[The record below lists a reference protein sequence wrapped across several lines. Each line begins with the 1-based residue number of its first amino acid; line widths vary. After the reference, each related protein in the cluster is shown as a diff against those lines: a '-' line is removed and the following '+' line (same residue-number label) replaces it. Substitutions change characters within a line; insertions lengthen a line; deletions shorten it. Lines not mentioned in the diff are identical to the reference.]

1 MKNLLLISNISADN
15 EQLIEY
21 AAKFCRHYECKLH
34 IFHMAEN
41 SSPVLVSSPRYYE
54 EFDIE
59 YEANNSLKI
68 SNKIVDITSKILDRE
83 FIQVKVEVG
92 NKNKILTSF
101 INENFIDIIV
111 IGSEDFSGKSDFKE
125 YKNFLMN
132 VINTPLL
139 VVPENQFFEPLLQ
152 FNFLTTHTKNDL
164 KHIVK
169 LIEIFPKSKIKL
181 THFVSSTEEAI
192 DKKKSEK
199 WVNYVKEKVGEIIS
213 YQSIECD
220 IKEYIMNENYS
231 IVNHFHAFVFT
242 SHKRNLWSRLLDPS
256 TTLGFLTSLEIPAIV
271 FKIKKELS

>member
-59 YEANNSLKI
+59 YEANSSLKI
-68 SNKIVDITSKILDRE
+68 SKKIVDITSKILDRE

-92 NKNKILTSF
+92 NKNKILTNF
-101 INENFIDIIV
+101 INENFIDMVV
-111 IGSEDFSGKSDFKE
+111 IGSVDFNGKSDFKE
-125 YKNFLMN
+125 HKNFLMN

-139 VVPENQFFEPLLQ
+139 VVPENQLFEPLLQ
-152 FNFLTTHTKNDL
+152 FNFLTKHTTADL
-164 KHIVK
+164 NHIIK
-169 LIEIFPKSKIKL
+169 LIEIFPQTEIKL
-181 THFVSSTEEAI
+181 THLISSTEEAI
-192 DKKKSEK
+192 DKMKSEK
-199 WVNYVKEKVGEIIS
+199 WVKYVKEKAGETIS
-213 YQSIECD
+213 YQSLKND
-220 IKEYIMNENYS
+220 IKEYIKDENYS

-242 SHKRNLWSRLLDPS
+242 SHKRNFWSRLLDPS
-256 TTLGFLTSLEIPAIV
+256 TTLGFLTSLEIPAVV
-271 FKIKKELS
+271 FKVEKEVS